1 MNKKIWLILGVVLVI
16 LTIGIVVFVKSSN
29 GFKEV
34 KTDDFVITYD
44 STWKKVKDKK
54 GVTLKHKKTNSKI
67 SIQCKELDDNYLG
80 VSLKDILPDIIYG
93 IEEQNKNNNLINTF
107 DSPSTEYES
116 YSYLYEDNMDQALVN
131 IYKKDNKVIIAYFS
145 ADSEVFD
152 IVLDSVDEI
161 FNSLEIKTG
170 EEIELT

>member
-1 MNKKIWLILGVVLVI
+1 MNKKMWLILGVVLVI

-67 SIQCKELDDNYLG
+67 SIQCKELDDNYL
-80 VSLKDILPDIIYG
+80 VFNVKYDIDPSKIIKDKKLNIFKKSD
-93 IEEQNKNNNLINTF
+93 F
-107 DSPSTEYES
+107 
-116 YSYLYEDNMDQALVN
+116 YLYCQILYMV
-131 IYKKDNKVIIAYFS
+131 
-145 ADSEVFD
+145 
-152 IVLDSVDEI
+152 
-161 FNSLEIKTG
+161 
-170 EEIELT
+170 

>member
-1 MNKKIWLILGVVLVI
+1 MNKKMWLILGVVLVI

-67 SIQCKELDDNYLG
+67 SIQCKELDDNYLD

-93 IEEQNKNNNLINTF
+93 IEEQNKDYIF
-107 DSPSTEYES
+107 
-116 YSYLYEDNMDQALVN
+116 
-131 IYKKDNKVIIAYFS
+131 
-145 ADSEVFD
+145 
-152 IVLDSVDEI
+152 VL
-161 FNSLEIKTG
+161 F
-170 EEIELT
+170 